1 MENPSSSVATRRSGD
16 QAADEIGRLVGDE
29 FIRPAT
35 QADSIDG
42 IVPRWVVEPES
53 AAQVAGVLKLC
64 DESDLKVVARGSGT
78 KLDWGNPPS
87 RVDLVLSTRRLNQV
101 LEHAAGDMTA
111 IVQAGCTAGAM
122 AEILAGRGQRLALD
136 PLWPERATVGGIVAT
151 DDNGALRAAYGTV
164 RDHLIGVTVALPDGS
179 LARSGGKVVKNVAG
193 YDLPK
198 LFTGS
203 FGTLGVITEAIFRL
217 YPLAKSS
224 LTVRLIVPTTEML
237 ARLISAMSNCA
248 LVTSSVQFEAEPA
261 GDIRVSVL
269 VEGLPGAMEGK
280 LQRVIR
286 AGADCGARQTE
297 PAGDAWL
304 ARERMFCESESCV
317 AKISLLPTSWP
328 LFIDRMRAIVA
339 AGRFHWN
346 IVAQAAGVGIM
357 RLKGLDPDLIVETT
371 ESIRADVGKSGG
383 SLLVLRQPASSKR
396 RIDTWP
402 DGGNA
407 LPLMRRVKQQFDPRG
422 ILSPGRFVG
431 GI

>member
-1 MENPSSSVATRRSGD
+1 
-16 QAADEIGRLVGDE
+16 
-29 FIRPAT
+29 
-35 QADSIDG
+35 
-42 IVPRWVVEPES
+42 
-53 AAQVAGVLKLC
+53 
-64 DESDLKVVARGSGT
+64 
-78 KLDWGNPPS
+78 
-87 RVDLVLSTRRLNQV
+87 VDLVLSTRRLNQV

-111 IVQAGCTAGAM
+111 IVQSGCTAGAM

-136 PLWPERATVGGIVAT
+136 PLWPERATVGGIIAT

-164 RDHLIGVTVALPDGS
+164 RDHLIGVTVALPDGA

-224 LTVRLIVPTTEML
+224 QTVRLIVPTTEML
-237 ARLISAMSNCA
+237 ARLISAMANCA

-286 AGADCGARQTE
+286 AGADCGARQIE
-297 PAGDAWL
+297 PAGDAWR
-304 ARERMFCESESCV
+304 ARERLFSESDSCV

-328 LFIDRMRAIVA
+328 LFIDRMRAIA
-339 AGRFHWN
+339 GAGRFQWN
-346 IVAQAAGVGIM
+346 IVAQAVGVGIM
-357 RLKGLDPDLIVETT
+357 RLMGSDPDLIVETT
-371 ESIRADVGKSGG
+371 ESIRADVGISGG
-383 SLLVLRQPASSKR
+383 SLVVLRRPAGSKR
-396 RIDTWP
+396 RIDAWP
-402 DGGNA
+402 AGGSA